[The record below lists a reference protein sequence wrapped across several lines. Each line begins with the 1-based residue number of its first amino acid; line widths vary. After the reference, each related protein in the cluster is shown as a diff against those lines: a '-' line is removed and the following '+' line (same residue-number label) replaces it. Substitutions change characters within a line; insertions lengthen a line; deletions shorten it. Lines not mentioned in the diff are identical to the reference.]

1 MEICLES
8 VHMVVA
14 CATGKTC
21 RFQYYQERGQ
31 KLVHRTETL
40 FEITTQLSWTPNDA
54 RTIRTP
60 TNNKAIVQKIF
71 RISDLDLN
79 TMLHLL
85 QKQRTPDHFEEN
97 MINLAEL

>member
-1 MEICLES
+1 MTKSVDTILHFLPPLCMEICLES

-60 TNNKAIVQKIF
+60 TNNKAIVQKNIQNF
-71 RISDLDLN
+71 
-79 TMLHLL
+79 
-85 QKQRTPDHFEEN
+85 
-97 MINLAEL
+97 